1 MGKEFEKNGCMYMY
15 NCITLLY
22 NRHDHKIVN
31 QLYFN
36 KNLKRRNPPENYGD
50 INPWFAYVFRVKQ
63 LEEKSIS
70 DQ

>member
-50 INPWFAYVFRVKQ
+50 INP
-63 LEEKSIS
+63 
-70 DQ
+70 